1 MEKDLTIEDLRRMVG
16 PVAEKNRMDRVWL
29 LHTREDSCSGNGY
42 GFCIRPARDCGIM
55 QMSGFLIE
63 LKRAFGHDVDV
74 VAERDLRIK
83 LGPDAADKLV
93 LLFSSGSS

>member
-16 PVAEKNRMDRVWL
+16 PVASKNRMDRVWL
-29 LHTREDSCSGNGY
+29 LHTREDSCSGNDY

-83 LGPDAADKLV
+83 LGPDAAEKLE